1 MLCQVVIKSIHKG
14 GICVNKSSVQMLKF
28 GLRWY
33 WTVGTG
39 TECDPSDYIWAI
51 RFEGSFEAVP
61 HKFCQLQFIHCTIS
75 SWCHSPMATVSRCLL
90 AQVISQLLKGS
101 KLLRCTWCYR
111 RFNAGFDVSAIFSQA
126 LQFPRGLQQLDVFQ
140 SIFVIFL
147 KFEMMLFRSL
157 ITLSLAF
164 VQAYP
169 HASSVIQSLGE
180 SDINVN
186 LLVQVDKLVRL
197 LETPIFS
204 YLRLQVTCC
213 TG

>member
-1 MLCQVVIKSIHKG
+1 
-14 GICVNKSSVQMLKF
+14 
-28 GLRWY
+28 
-33 WTVGTG
+33 
-39 TECDPSDYIWAI
+39 
-51 RFEGSFEAVP
+51 
-61 HKFCQLQFIHCTIS
+61 
-75 SWCHSPMATVSRCLL
+75 
-90 AQVISQLLKGS
+90 
-101 KLLRCTWCYR
+101 
-111 RFNAGFDVSAIFSQA
+111 VSAIFSQA

-204 YLRLQVTCC
+204 YLRLQLLEPARYPQLLKTLYGLLMLLPQVISS
-213 TG
+213 